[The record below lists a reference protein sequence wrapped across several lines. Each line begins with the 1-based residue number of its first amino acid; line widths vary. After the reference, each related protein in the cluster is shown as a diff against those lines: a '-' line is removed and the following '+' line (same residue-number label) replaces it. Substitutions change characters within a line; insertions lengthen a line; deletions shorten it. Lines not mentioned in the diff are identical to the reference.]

1 MIQRKM
7 VGLVCVFLRRSI
19 LQKIAVYLPD
29 HFMNTV
35 ESIAQDNLQPTSVWI
50 RQVLVDYVRVHDY
63 RNKENVNK
71 DASAEKRETD
81 QWLAKSNRLLK
92 MEK

>member
-1 MIQRKM
+1 MNGKWW
-7 VGLVCVFLRRSI
+7 GLSVFVEEVN

-29 HFMNTV
+29 HFLNTV

-50 RQVLVDYVRVHDY
+50 RQVLVDYVRLHDY